1 MLLRLVQEL
10 PRLEELR
17 VKPLSVSAE
26 ACSASVV
33 FNALTLQSQ
42 AVRRGERIAAC
53 TSRCNVFQ
61 ASETCSEWT
70 NNFTVA
76 SYFLVGVLLRLVH
89 ALPQLEGSRV
99 KLLSVSAKACSAS
112 ARIQRSDLA
121 KPCSTPMRTDCCV
134 YVQLQSM
141 ALCSGLARRVVNGTN
156 NSTVAM
162 SVCSCALL
170 IPRL

>member
-53 TSRCNVFQ
+53 TSSCDVLQ

-99 KLLSVSAKACSAS
+99 KLLSVSAKACSRQHVFNA
-112 ARIQRSDLA
+112 L
-121 KPCSTPMRTDCCV
+121 T
-134 YVQLQSM
+134 LQSH
-141 ALCSGLARRVVNGTN
+141 AVRRCKRISACT
-156 NSTVAM
+156 S
-162 SVCSCALL
+162 SCNQW
-170 IPRL
+170 PCVPG